1 MADRLVCIIQA
12 RLNSSRLP
20 GKVLKPLGGQPVLAH
35 VINRCRAIGGV
46 QSVVVAAVDAADE
59 QPVADLAQTLGVPV
73 VRGPE
78 HDVLSRYHMAAEAQ
92 SADHV
97 MRVTADCPVLDPAL
111 VTELVAHYHDRRP
124 DHACLAH
131 WPHGMNAEIFSRALL
146 DTMHA
151 TATAPGDREH
161 VTLWVTRQ
169 GDRRRLVLCPATEA
183 RLDHRYRLTL
193 DYEDDYRVLTRLA
206 SLMGP
211 SFTTATCAEFMA
223 MLDADPALTAINQA
237 AGDDWRARDRVI
249 RRAPEGDPASPPPA
263 SVEVVRT
270 SSGLPRATPES
281 PLSAVR

>member
-46 QSVVVAAVDAADE
+46 QSVVVAAVDAEDE
-59 QPVADLAQTLGVPV
+59 RPVAELAQSLGVPV
-73 VRGPE
+73 VRGSE
-78 HDVLSRYHMAAEAQ
+78 HDVLTRYHMAAEAQ
-92 SADHV
+92 EADHV

-111 VTELVAHYHDRRP
+111 VTELVAHYHHRRP

-131 WPHGMNAEIFSRALL
+131 WPHGINAEIFPRALL

-169 GDRRRLVLCPATEA
+169 ADRRRLALCPATEA
-183 RLDHRYRLTL
+183 RLDHAYRLTL
-193 DYEDDYRVLTRLA
+193 DYEEDYRVLSRLA

-223 MLDADPALTAINQA
+223 MLDADPALKAINQA
-237 AGDDWRARDRVI
+237 AGEDWRARDRVI
-249 RRAPEGDPASPPPA
+249 RQAPDGAAPAARAQA
-263 SVEVVRT
+263 VEVVRT
-270 SSGLPRATPES
+270 ATGLPRSTPAG
-281 PLSAVR
+281 PLSAAR